1 MTTQSGDAVTVLL
14 LATFGLEIVE
24 AGGALALNAARGGR
38 SEAAV
43 LLSRPE
49 SRPQI
54 ERAAAILSTGVR
66 FLDGRYGEIEP
77 SVDLKRR
84 IVTVVREVRPDI
96 VITQDPE
103 HSFADL
109 DPDRRPAMILY
120 LEALALAGRD
130 WMVAECGGHA
140 LHAVRTLYYLRPRQP
155 NFVVNVAPVWE
166 RMKQALAELG
176 GQMAFSGRIFRE
188 TLGVGL
194 EHLVPGSASM
204 DDRAL
209 GLAAHVEL
217 ERAILLSH
225 GIAHH
230 GRFVLA
236 EPYRRE
242 GTFHLESLVI

>member
-38 SEAAV
+38 SEVAV
-43 LLSRPE
+43 LLARPE

-66 FLDGRYGEIEP
+66 FLDGKYGEIEP

-140 LHAVRTLYYLRPRQP
+140 PHAVRTLYYLRPRQP

-176 GQMAFSGRIFRE
+176 GQPEGP
-188 TLGVGL
+188 V
-194 EHLVPGSASM
+194 V
-204 DDRAL
+204 
-209 GLAAHVEL
+209 
-217 ERAILLSH
+217 
-225 GIAHH
+225 H
-230 GRFVLA
+230 GRRTRNQVLEPLAQRLPEGLPA
-236 EPYRRE
+236 E
-242 GTFHLESLVI
+242 G